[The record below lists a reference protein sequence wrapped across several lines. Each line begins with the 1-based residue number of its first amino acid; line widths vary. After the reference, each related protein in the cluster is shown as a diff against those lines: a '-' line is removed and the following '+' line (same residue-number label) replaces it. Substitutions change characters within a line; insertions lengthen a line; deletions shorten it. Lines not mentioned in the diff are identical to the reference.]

1 MSFIFAHLAL
11 ECTFTYSP
19 INVAN
24 YLFIYLFLKKIIIK
38 WIQKL
43 QSAFFWVRMNPPKST
58 VVIVHPLGRS
68 LSFGTSKLMNLRF
81 LF

>member
-19 INVAN
+19 IDVA
-24 YLFIYLFLKKIIIK
+24 K
-38 WIQKL
+38 WIQKI
-43 QSAFFWVRMNPPKST
+43 QSAFFWVRMNPPKSI
-58 VVIVHPLGRS
+58 VVIVHPFGRS
-68 LSFGTSKLMNLRF
+68 SSFGTSRLMNLRF